1 MRCSIW
7 SVIAKVGRAVAIP
20 SSFQSSTYKEAYE
33 LYLRLAGEVEA
44 RNAVSRLYLNEQQR
58 QRRSPLRT
66 ELELEDPV
74 PRHQQIIQFW
84 PKDR

>member
-1 MRCSIW
+1 M
-7 SVIAKVGRAVAIP
+7 VGNREGWARGGHP
-20 SSFQSSTYKEAYE
+20 FQFPKLTYKEAYE

-44 RNAVSRLYLNEQQR
+44 RNAVWRLYLNELQR
-58 QRRSPLRT
+58 QRKSPVRT
-66 ELELEDPV
+66 ELELLDPV

>member
-1 MRCSIW
+1 M
-7 SVIAKVGRAVAIP
+7 VGNREGWARGGHP
-20 SSFQSSTYKEAYE
+20 FQFPKLTYKEAYE

-44 RNAVSRLYLNEQQR
+44 RNTVWRL
-58 QRRSPLRT
+58 SPVRT
-66 ELELEDPV
+66 ELELLDPV